1 MNKITKS
8 LALAAVV
15 FLSSCA
21 QEIVENPDS
30 VEKRVIEAFVNVV
43 YNNTITPNSSGAYV
57 IQERP
62 GIGRGIEKE
71 NYIYIRYSV
80 SDLKN
85 NFLSTTSEE
94 VAKRIGTYSPAKYYG
109 PVLFDVGFGSTIKG
123 LEEVL
128 LTQREGA
135 KFKII
140 LPSWATSYG
149 VDGSAKAHTTTTI
162 YDIEVLRVVGG
173 SNAVKVFVTDSLE
186 SYSNKYY
193 NGLDSTKWNYYFK
206 TTKEGI
212 GAVLKEGESIQYY
225 YVGRLLDGYV
235 FDTNIE
241 DTARKYNLYNANRT
255 GGYAPAD
262 FTVVKES
269 EVGSA
274 SVVKGMAMT
283 FLRMKHG
290 ETAITYFGPELGY
303 GDTQKDFGRYQSM
316 FFEVRVVSDGKE
328 DVVSPTATNT
338 KSIKK

>member
-1 MNKITKS
+1 M
-8 LALAAVV
+8 
-15 FLSSCA
+15 
-21 QEIVENPDS
+21 
-30 VEKRVIEAFVNVV
+30 
-43 YNNTITPNSSGAYV
+43 
-57 IQERP
+57 
-62 GIGRGIEKE
+62 
-71 NYIYIRYSV
+71 
-80 SDLKN
+80 
-85 NFLSTTSEE
+85 
-94 VAKRIGTYSPAKYYG
+94 
-109 PVLFDVGFGSTIKG
+109 
-123 LEEVL
+123 
-128 LTQREGA
+128 
-135 KFKII
+135 
-140 LPSWATSYG
+140 
-149 VDGSAKAHTTTTI
+149 
-162 YDIEVLRVVGG
+162 RVVGG

-262 FTVVKES
+262 FTVVKDT

>member
-43 YNNTITPNSSGAYV
+43 YNNTITPNSSGVYV

-140 LPSWATSYG
+140 LPSWASTYG
-149 VDGSAKAHTTTTI
+149 VGSTAKAHTTTTI

-290 ETAITYFGPELGY
+290 ETAITFFGPELGY

-316 FFEVRVVSDGKE
+316 FFEVRVVSDGKD
-328 DVVSPTATNT
+328 DVVSPTATST